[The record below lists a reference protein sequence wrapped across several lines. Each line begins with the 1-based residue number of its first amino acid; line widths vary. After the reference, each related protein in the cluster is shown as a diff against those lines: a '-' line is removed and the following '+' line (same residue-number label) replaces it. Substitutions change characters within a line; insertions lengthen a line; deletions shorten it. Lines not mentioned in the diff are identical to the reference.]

1 MFDSKKSNQDSG
13 ANKNRGDGEALFC
26 KRSFEGK
33 KILVADDNPQILAI
47 VKEMLENEGFKV
59 VAIKSLE
66 DIFFIIRNSK
76 PDLII
81 LDIMMPHS
89 EGLDGFDICRR
100 IKDDPQYKDL
110 PVILF
115 SSITEGTATTAS
127 QLCTSTGAD
136 AYISKP
142 FKASTMIG
150 KIKELL
156 LYSAK

>member
-1 MFDSKKSNQDSG
+1 MFDSKKSNQDSS

-33 KILVADDNPQILAI
+33 KILVADDNIQILAI

-76 PDLII
+76 PDLLI
-81 LDIMMPHS
+81 LDIMMPHR

-115 SSITEGTATTAS
+115 SSITEGTATTPS
-127 QLCTSTGAD
+127 KLCTSTGAD

>member
-1 MFDSKKSNQDSG
+1 MVDLKKSNQNSG
-13 ANKNRGDGEALFC
+13 ANKNGEGGDALFC
-26 KRSFEGK
+26 KHSFEGK

-59 VAIKSLE
+59 VTIDSLE
-66 DIFFIIRNSK
+66 DIFFFIRNIK
-76 PDLII
+76 PNLLI
-81 LDIMMPHS
+81 LDIMMPHK

-100 IKDDPQYKDL
+100 IKDDPQHKDL

-115 SSITEGTATTAS
+115 SSITEGTATTPS
-127 QLCTSTGAD
+127 KLCTSTGAD

-150 KIKELL
+150 KVKELL

>member
-13 ANKNRGDGEALFC
+13 VNKNRGDGEALFC

-33 KILVADDNPQILAI
+33 KILVADDNPQILTI

-115 SSITEGTATTAS
+115 SSITEGTATTPS
-127 QLCTSTGAD
+127 KLCTSTGAD